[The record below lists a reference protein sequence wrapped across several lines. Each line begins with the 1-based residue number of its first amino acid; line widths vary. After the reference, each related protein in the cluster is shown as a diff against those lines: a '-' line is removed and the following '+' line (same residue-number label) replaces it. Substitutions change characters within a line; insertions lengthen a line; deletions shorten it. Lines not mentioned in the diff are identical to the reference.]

1 MTASALAA
9 AELPSDLVA
18 DDGLT
23 VCSIAAVAAIVG
35 DVLHEGLGDGAVAL
49 LSGAHSGVL
58 STVAWSSAF
67 DSRLDAAGGTVVN
80 LLAGAAFC
88 LALRNAKSAEIH
100 LRLFLL
106 LACAFNLFA
115 GSGYFLF
122 SGLSN
127 FGDWAEA
134 IAGTEWH
141 GLWRT
146 LLVLV
151 GIGAY
156 YGALRIVG
164 TSFVRYVG
172 VPLRPGRRRVKLSWL
187 AYGTAVVLAALAA
200 LGNPHGIG
208 LLLESALPASAGGDS
223 GLLYWQYYIP
233 KRTTPERPPDP
244 LTRSYVWISTALV
257 LGIPFVGVLGR
268 GITLAR

>member
-106 LACAFNLFA
+106 LACAFNLF
-115 GSGYFLF
+115 
-122 SGLSN
+122 
-127 FGDWAEA
+127 
-134 IAGTEWH
+134 AGTEWH